1 MNKQVLILGTTLVVS
16 LVASYLSWTSEEGT
30 DADDSIVLMSADVSD
45 LESISWDSEKL
56 DVQVVAKSD
65 ARGDYWWVETTETKR
80 VPSNKS
86 HAEPDH
92 GPETPD
98 GDDGGHDEGDEG
110 AEGAEGDTPDDV
122 PAEELEEYE
131 DVVKTFKAGKAATD
145 LAESLAPFQAARVL
159 SGVDESKYEDFGLTE
174 PDATLVVQRKGKDA
188 RTFKV
193 GGEAYGTRDRYV
205 LSDDGKVY
213 LVDQDLL
220 RPLKYA
226 TTRLP
231 DRDLHDAETKALSGV
246 TLSTMCDALDSDC
259 EEATVELTQHNAQD
273 AANAYWAVGDGEE
286 SETAQAWLDKALGL
300 KSAGFVQSGEEPTE
314 LSPRLKLVLTTDDG
328 ATTVEIS
335 QGLDDDGKEAWYA
348 TSEHTRAQVKLHKTQ
363 ASEVVEDVESV
374 LEI

>member
-1 MNKQVLILGTTLVVS
+1 MNKQVLILGTTLVVT

-30 DADDSIVLMSADVSD
+30 DEDDSIVMLDADVED
-45 LESISWDSEKL
+45 LASISWDSEKL
-56 DVQVVAKSD
+56 DVQVVQKSD
-65 ARGDYWWVETTETKR
+65 DRGDFWWVTTTETKR
-80 VPSNKS
+80 VPKNKS
-86 HAEPDH
+86 HEEPDPALED
-92 GPETPD
+92 PE
-98 GDDGGHDEGDEG
+98 
-110 AEGAEGDTPDDV
+110 AEET

-131 DVVKTFKAGKAATD
+131 EVQKEFKAGKAATD
-145 LAESLAPFQAARVL
+145 LADSLAPLLAVRVL
-159 SGVDESKYEDFGLTE
+159 ADVTEDRYEDFGLTE
-174 PDATLVVQRKGKDA
+174 PDATFVVSREGKDD

-231 DRDLHDAETKALSGV
+231 DRELHEADAKDLTTV
-246 TLSTMCDALDSDC
+246 TLTTVCEPLDSDC

-273 AANAYWAVGDGEE
+273 AANAYWAVGDDE
-286 SETAQAWLDKALGL
+286 SETAEAWLDKALGL
-300 KSAGFVQSGEEPTE
+300 KSAGFVQAGDEPTE
-314 LSPRLKLVLTTDDG
+314 LGLRLQVLLTTDDG
-328 ATTVEIS
+328 TTTVAIS
-335 QGLDDDGKEAWYA
+335 QGLDADGKETWYA
-348 TSEHTRAQVKLHKTQ
+348 QSEHTRQLVKLHKTQ